1 MYDAQTQQMV
11 GIETLIRSSN
21 DVLSQHGAH
30 VFISVAETTGLI
42 KRIDRWVIE
51 QAIRDYASLTQDHE
65 FDGILSINISG
76 IELLDEHFPHYIHSL
91 IREHHLSAERIELEV
106 TETALVPD
114 NPMVIKVIDQL
125 NQFGFQLSLDDF
137 GTGYTSFNQLIL
149 YPAKSLKIDRSFVMG
164 MFSEDDSYGKMVAT
178 ILNLAKI
185 YQLRVIA
192 EGVETQAQLDYLRE
206 IGCDWIQGYLL
217 SKPMS
222 LNDLTQHITD
232 SKKIG

>member
-1 MYDAQTQQMV
+1 
-11 GIETLIRSSN
+11 
-21 DVLSQHGAH
+21 
-30 VFISVAETTGLI
+30 
-42 KRIDRWVIE
+42 VIE
-51 QAIRDYASLTQDHE
+51 QAIRDYVSLTQSHE

-91 IREHHLSAERIELEV
+91 VREHDLAAERIELEV

-149 YPAKSLKIDRSFVMG
+149 YPAKSLKIDRSFVQG

-192 EGVETQAQLDYLRE
+192 EGVETQAQFDYLRE